1 MSSQKVKDVGAWLQN
16 PGVLDAD
23 NPPALNLLDY
33 LPNQRFTRDD
43 VLKHPDPHVLVG
55 ELDYIP
61 GGIDTATPYWQAVV
75 DTSRDNEPG
84 TLSYG
89 IAKDQQKE
97 NRLTSFEVYESAAYL
112 WDVHVPSEAIK
123 QSIANTKH
131 LRTGLK
137 HYPLKKV
144 GGFLHK

>member
-1 MSSQKVKDVGAWLQN
+1 MSQPKVKDMGAWLQQ
-16 PGVLDAD
+16 PGILD
-23 NPPALNLLDY
+23 PSTPLALHMLEY
-33 LPNQRFTRDD
+33 LPNQRFTRDAI
-43 VLKHPDPHVLVG
+43 LQHPDPHVLFA

-75 DTSRDNEPG
+75 DTGRDKEPG

-89 IAKDQQKE
+89 IAKDLQKE
-97 NRLTSFEVYESAAYL
+97 GRLVAFEVYESPAYL
-112 WDVHVPSEAIK
+112 KDVHVPSEAI
-123 QSIANTKH
+123 QNSIRDTKH

-137 HYPLKKV
+137 HHMLKKV